1 MRRNS
6 NCCNQNRCYH
16 NDRDFSPSDKC
27 IASREPHGYLFM
39 NQCDVFA
46 ALSTTAQTV
55 TGTAVAPLT
64 LSNILYQYGTSIQA
78 ATSSYFFN
86 ITINRM

>member
-39 NQCDVFA
+39 NQCDGGFTFF
-46 ALSTTAQTV
+46 LFHFSS
-55 TGTAVAPLT
+55 LHRRREF
-64 LSNILYQYGTSIQA
+64 LKKNSIERNL
-78 ATSSYFFN
+78 F
-86 ITINRM
+86 